1 MNPFLRTILTTAI
14 LLSGSTVFLPAW
26 ASERVRL
33 DEHTVVIDKKY
44 LRPLVEKL
52 ESQKWLKRQTSRL
65 RLELKLT
72 TRFADSLRA
81 ELELQKKVRA
91 ELKSSLSIARG
102 RLVNAR
108 KRAAAFRLNAKDY
121 RDMRLE
127 AQKLDRS
134 RKKQIISL
142 RRRLAG
148 QKIALWTV
156 SAVGGALLLL
166 LFM

>member
-1 MNPFLRTILTTAI
+1 MSPFLRTILTTAI
-14 LLSGSTVFLPAW
+14 LLFGSTVFLPAY

-33 DEHTVVIDKKY
+33 DEHNIVIDKKY

-52 ESQKWLKRQTSRL
+52 ESQKWLKRQTARL

-72 TRFADSLRA
+72 ARLADSLRA
-81 ELELQKKVRA
+81 ELELRKKLLA
-91 ELKSSLSIARG
+91 ELKNSLSIARG
-102 RLVNAR
+102 RVANANR
-108 KRAAAFRLNAKDY
+108 RAAAFRLNAKDY

-127 AQKLDRS
+127 AQRLDRS
-134 RKKQIISL
+134 RTKEIISL

-156 SAVGGALLLL
+156 SAVGGALILFLL
-166 LFM
+166 M

>member
-1 MNPFLRTILTTAI
+1 MNPNFLKILTTAI
-14 LLSGSTVFLPAW
+14 LLSGSIVFLPAW

-33 DEHTVVIDKKY
+33 DEQSIVIDKRY

-52 ESQKWLKRQTSRL
+52 ESQKWLIRQSGRL

-72 TRFADSLRA
+72 TQFADSLRA
-81 ELELQKKVRA
+81 ELEARKNLLAQMKR
-91 ELKSSLSIARG
+91 LLSIAR
-102 RLVNAR
+102 RSLINANS
-108 KRAAAFRLNAKDY
+108 RAAVLELNAKDY

-127 AQKLDRS
+127 SEKIERT
-134 RKKQIISL
+134 RNKQIKIL

-156 SAVGGALLLL
+156 SAVGGALIFLILI
-166 LFM
+166 

>member
-1 MNPFLRTILTTAI
+1 

-33 DEHTVVIDKKY
+33 DERGIVIDKKY

-52 ESQKWLKRQTSRL
+52 ESQKWLKRETTRI

-81 ELELQKKVRA
+81 ELELRKRLQA
-91 ELKSSLSIARG
+91 ELKNSLFIARG
-102 RLVNAR
+102 MLVNAR
-108 KRAAAFRLNAKDY
+108 KRAAALRLNAKDY
-121 RDMRLE
+121 RDMRIE
-127 AQKLDRS
+127 AEQLDLS
-134 RKKQIISL
+134 RKKEIISL

-156 SAVGGALLLL
+156 SAVGGALIFLLL
-166 LFM
+166 M